1 MSNDARNIF
10 RRNLIK
16 ITSVK
21 NIKQTDIATKG
32 GFPLSTVSSWFNGQ
46 SYPRVDSMQKL
57 ADILDVSM
65 KELVEEILDVDHI
78 IPCTRFKN
86 LNLSKKVT
94 EANINKQILTRI
106 ENIKKADSPDYKLF
120 GQRIADDD
128 YLLSIV
134 LKSSTLNEENQTKL
148 MEYLDLLLLS
158 QEKNNK

>member
-21 NIKQTDIATKG
+21 NIKQTDIALKG

-46 SYPRVDSMQKL
+46 SYPRVDKMQKL

-65 KELVEEILDVDHI
+65 KELVEDVLQTDHI
-78 IPCTRFKN
+78 IPYSRLNK

-94 EANINKQILTRI
+94 EANINKQILTKV
-106 ENIKKADSPDYKLF
+106 ENVLKANNPDYKLF

-134 LKSSTLNEENQTKL
+134 LKSSTLNEENQNKL

-158 QEKNNK
+158 QEKNN